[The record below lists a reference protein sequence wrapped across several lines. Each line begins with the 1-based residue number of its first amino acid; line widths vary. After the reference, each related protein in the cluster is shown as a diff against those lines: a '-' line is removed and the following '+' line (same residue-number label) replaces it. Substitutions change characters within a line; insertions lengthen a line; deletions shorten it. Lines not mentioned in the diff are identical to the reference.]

1 MFPTLIVVPAFIINA
16 GVVVKVTKSGS
27 VIGILVAV
35 SGRVTVIF
43 PPVMLPPA
51 CTFRAAPV

>member
-35 SGRVTVIF
+35 SG
-43 PPVMLPPA
+43 
-51 CTFRAAPV
+51 